1 MIKAAIVDDDLE
13 FLEMMSG
20 ELEKTQL
27 FGEIKTYN
35 DPQKLIATLGQIA
48 SDVLFLDI
56 EMPNI
61 NGFSVAKALREQPVS
76 PLIVYVTAEEH
87 YMAEAFGFHVIGFL
101 VKSKLQ
107 EQLAGMIIKINE
119 EIAYRQVTVETTQ
132 GKISIRRDQILMLS
146 CFNRKV
152 TLTLQGGIKY
162 ELRGC
167 VLNDAVCVLAMREY
181 LVQINRSEVVNLMNV
196 EKIKA
201 NTLFIRGL
209 SQPLMISKYQKAE
222 VLRRFSDYKVMV

>member
-1 MIKAAIVDDDLE
+1 MIKAAIVDDDQG

-20 ELEKTQL
+20 ELEKTRI
-27 FGEIKTYN
+27 FGEIKTYH
-35 DPQKLIATLGQIA
+35 DPRKLIDTLGQTT

-61 NGFSVAKALREQPVS
+61 DGFSVAKALREQPVS

-101 VKSKLQ
+101 VKAKLQ
-107 EQLAGMIIKINE
+107 EQLAGIISKIHE
-119 EIAYRQVTVETTQ
+119 EITYRQVSVETAH

-152 TLTLQGGIKY
+152 TLALQGGIKY
-162 ELRGC
+162 ELRGR
-167 VLNDAVCVLAMREY
+167 VLNDAVCALAMSEH
-181 LVQINRSEVVNLMNV
+181 LIQINRSEVVNLMNV
-196 EKIKA
+196 EKIKT

-222 VLRRFSDYKVMV
+222 VLRRFSDYKVMI

>member
-1 MIKAAIVDDDLE
+1 MKTMIVDDEPLAVEELADTCEQIEDVQIVGRFLHAAEALKYAEGHPVDL
-13 FLEMMSG
+13 
-20 ELEKTQL
+20 
-27 FGEIKTYN
+27 
-35 DPQKLIATLGQIA
+35 A
-48 SDVLFLDI
+48 FLDI

-162 ELRGC
+162 ELRGR

>member
-1 MIKAAIVDDDLE
+1 
-13 FLEMMSG
+13 
-20 ELEKTQL
+20 
-27 FGEIKTYN
+27 
-35 DPQKLIATLGQIA
+35 
-48 SDVLFLDI
+48 
-56 EMPNI
+56 
-61 NGFSVAKALREQPVS
+61 
-76 PLIVYVTAEEH
+76 
-87 YMAEAFGFHVIGFL
+87 
-101 VKSKLQ
+101 
-107 EQLAGMIIKINE
+107 
-119 EIAYRQVTVETTQ
+119 
-132 GKISIRRDQILMLS
+132 MLS

-162 ELRGC
+162 ELRGR